1 MYVKIMEYPKPPS
14 RRGKSAL
21 QYCYEAIQEMYRKK
35 HPRLVQYIDMLKD
48 NDRINIHTATE
59 EQISKIGE
67 SEETTPVSLN
77 YFTGRIRD
85 DFDQIVE
92 EFKYRMN
99 IEKLNRSKRKE
110 MKRFEDRER
119 GR

>member
-1 MYVKIMEYPKPPS
+1 
-14 RRGKSAL
+14 
-21 QYCYEAIQEMYRKK
+21 
-35 HPRLVQYIDMLKD
+35 MLKD
-48 NDRINIHTATE
+48 NDRINIHRATE

-92 EFKYRMN
+92 EFRYRMN
-99 IEKLNRSKRKE
+99 IEKLNRHKRKE
-110 MKRFEDRER
+110 MKRFEGRARER
-119 GR
+119 